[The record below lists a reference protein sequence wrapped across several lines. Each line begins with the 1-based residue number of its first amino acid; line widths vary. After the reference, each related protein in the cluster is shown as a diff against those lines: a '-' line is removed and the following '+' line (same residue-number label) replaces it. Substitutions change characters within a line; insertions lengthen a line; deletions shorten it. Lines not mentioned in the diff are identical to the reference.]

1 MQPSS
6 SSPDR
11 CPGAGLDSN
20 DFYGNATLPKHHLLY
35 ALLVCTHAV
44 TPLHHTLRRTI
55 GDRPVCKETGATLH
69 FVDDRLDTLLAV
81 QQAGG
86 LDNWKLYLADW

>member
-1 MQPSS
+1 MLA
-6 SSPDR
+6 SP
-11 CPGAGLDSN
+11 G
-20 DFYGNATLPKHHLLY
+20 
-35 ALLVCTHAV
+35 AV
-44 TPLHHTLRRTI
+44 TPASLSATSCRTI

-86 LDNWKLYLADW
+86 LDHWKLYLADWCVSEAPWAHPFVGFAE